1 MKKIDIDFSSYR
13 PRLKVGLTW
22 TTDSIPNVGDEI
34 IIESKYISQLDKKY
48 FPQWMKDRSITF
60 RVKKRLWNLDKK
72 KYPWQD
78 YDVRLEL
85 DWSEDELVKVEKYLD
100 EFKKAL
106 AKKRKEKN
114 DTTNAQLETE
124 CSACV

>member
-34 IIESKYISQLDKKY
+34 IIGSKYISQLDKKY
-48 FPQWMKDRSITF
+48 FPQWMKDRSMTF

-85 DWSEDELVKVEKYLD
+85 DWSEYELVKVEKYLD